1 METLRLVCRMGPERW
16 TQEPTLYSVQDG
28 NLFVQTSSEREVV
41 PVLERKDEILRAFWN
56 EAVAM
61 GNPITEWYK
70 W

>member
-1 METLRLVCRMGPERW
+1 MGPERW

>member
-1 METLRLVCRMGPERW
+1 M
-16 TQEPTLYSVQDG
+16 YSVQDG
-28 NLFVQTSSEREVV
+28 NLFVQTSFEREVV
-41 PVLERKDEILRAFWN
+41 PVLERKDEILRAFWD